1 MKKREIKYMSQE
13 ERFLQWTKIVMGF
26 IALTLFAIYIFVIM

>member
-1 MKKREIKYMSQE
+1 MKKEIKYMSTE
-13 ERFLQWTKIVMGF
+13 ERVIQYTKIVMGF